1 MLAYIKNYRQVE
13 KAIKKNKYVFNFA
26 GVSDIDEA
34 NQFPLKTINYNII
47 GKEKMTVRKIINLIS
62 KKTFAKKIIYRQN
75 KYNDVH
81 YKVNPFTYRV
91 REGRF
96 LKVKKGIKLA
106 KGIQEIID
114 DYSNNAGLIIKKI
127 NNKKN

>member
-1 MLAYIKNYRQVE
+1 
-13 KAIKKNKYVFNFA
+13 
-26 GVSDIDEA
+26 
-34 NQFPLKTINYNII
+34 
-47 GKEKMTVRKIINLIS
+47 MTVRKIINLIS